1 MVKKYAIVRN
11 NVVENVVVID
21 GDASWYSPVDADF
34 IDVTGVYVGPEFIMN
49 EDGTFS
55 APPKPTEE

>member
-11 NVVENVVVID
+11 NVVENVIVID

-55 APPKPTEE
+55 APPAPTEE